1 MIYGYIR
8 VSSEKQTLENQ
19 KFEIKNFVKYSDLK
33 IDHWVEETI
42 STRKPLNKRKLSKLL
57 DLLKED
63 DILITSEISRLG
75 RSLLEI
81 MGILQSCLLKG
92 CQIWTIKENYRL
104 GMDLQSKVMAFA
116 FGLAAEIERQLISDR
131 TRASLEKLKADG
143 KRLGRPKGSRAKAL
157 KLSNSSERVKVLIY
171 DGCSQAEVSRILG
184 VDKSTIHRFLLR
196 GCPTSSEV
204 LETGT
209 LFSSDED
216 DDTQDTLSLRSSVA
230 SQEVVSDKTVV
241 QENVSM
247 KMEN

>member
-19 KFEIKNFVKYSDLK
+19 KFEIKNFVKSSDLK

-104 GMDLQSKVMAFA
+104 GVDLQSKVMAFA

-143 KRLGRPKGSRAKAL
+143 KKLGRPKGSRARAL

-184 VDKSTIHRFLLR
+184 VDKSTIHRFLIR
-196 GCPTSSEV
+196 GCPSSSEV
-204 LETGT
+204 FESGM
-209 LFSSDED
+209 LFSSDEED
-216 DDTQDTLSLRSSVA
+216 DDTQNTPSLQSSVA
-230 SQEVVSDKTVV
+230 SQEVVSDKATV
-241 QENVSM
+241 QKST
-247 KMEN
+247 